1 MAMVLYPDPIERA
14 QFVRAADVANTMGK
28 DFNLA
33 LQNIPPIMGEE
44 SKAKREAWVN
54 ARSRVLTAVG
64 EASTKDNVPSKRAKD
79 TASEILTDRNL
90 TPQQK
95 KEEIKNLL
103 NLYDVH
109 MDVLEKVGL
118 W

>member
-1 MAMVLYPDPIERA
+1 LLHL
-14 QFVRAADVANTMGK
+14 QTVAS
-28 DFNLA
+28 
-33 LQNIPPIMGEE
+33 LQLLQDLC
-44 SKAKREAWVN
+44 REHHI
-54 ARSRVLTAVG
+54 LTAVG
-64 EASTKDNVPSKRAKD
+64 SAATKDNVPSKRVKD
-79 TASEILTDRNL
+79 EASSILTSRTL

-103 NLYDVH
+103 KRYDVN